1 MYMLWIFQNVA
12 LHSKLFLSVWFQI
25 KHQVGMQ
32 RLCHVFVSPYKE
44 LHLIRM
50 HLSCDSSQL
59 WMISGVLEIHHVIG
73 IQTKSA
79 LIFMEQIL
87 FEMAHGKIVMRTK
100 CKQLSNFKT
109 LWFFINNNTYNEI
122 MQYNEIY
129 FVLLDVA
136 LLLM

>member
-1 MYMLWIFQNVA
+1 
-12 LHSKLFLSVWFQI
+12 
-25 KHQVGMQ
+25 
-32 RLCHVFVSPYKE
+32 
-44 LHLIRM
+44 
-50 HLSCDSSQL
+50 
-59 WMISGVLEIHHVIG
+59 MISGVLEIHHVIG